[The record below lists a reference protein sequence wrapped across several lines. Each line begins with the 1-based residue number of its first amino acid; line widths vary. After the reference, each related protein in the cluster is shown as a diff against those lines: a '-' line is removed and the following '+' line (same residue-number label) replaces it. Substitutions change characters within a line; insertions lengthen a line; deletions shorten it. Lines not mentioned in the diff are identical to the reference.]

1 LGITGILVYLAFL
14 AVTTCALY
22 RRVSRRVRLG
32 LVDQSKL
39 EVEFTFKLGFALLL
53 FAASTLIPVYVV
65 CRALLTG
72 EIVLP
77 RADHIDRDLAPLAFW
92 VSVVSYSALTM
103 VPLGVTTVLLS
114 LCNHSLEREG

>member
-1 LGITGILVYLAFL
+1 LGITGISVYLAFL
-14 AVTTCALY
+14 AVATYALN
-22 RRVSRRVRLG
+22 RRVNRRLRLG
-32 LVDQSKL
+32 LVDRSRL

-77 RADHIDRDLAPLAFW
+77 RADPIERDLAPFAFW
-92 VSVVSYSALTM
+92 ASVVSYSMLTM
-103 VPLGVTTVLLS
+103 VPLGATTVLLS
-114 LCNHSLEREG
+114 LCKSQTKA